1 MDLDH
6 HAATFLSQRASNQR
20 LDVADRE
27 QARVES
33 ALLALLRP
41 RSVANLASCSACQ
54 RHHSVRGSTGGGSD
68 VTRMFTSIRSASGPT
83 SRLVSGHAARGAAR
97 HSSFA

>member
-41 RSVANLASCSACQ
+41 RAVNAPVLSLPDQ
-54 RHHSVRGSTGGGSD
+54 ET
-68 VTRMFTSIRSASGPT
+68 
-83 SRLVSGHAARGAAR
+83 
-97 HSSFA
+97 